1 MKLSEALWQDDER
14 MSGAVCFRNTRVP
27 VEFVFD
33 FLANGTLDQFYD
45 GYPNVKPEQVR
56 AVVEASK
63 ELIEGA
69 FRVAS

>member
-1 MKLSEALWQDDER
+1 MRLSEALWQDDER
-14 MSGAVCFRNTRVP
+14 MSGALCFRHTRVP

-33 FLANGTLDQFYD
+33 FLASGTMDEFYE

-56 AVVEASK
+56 AGVGASK

-69 FRVAS
+69 FRVSS